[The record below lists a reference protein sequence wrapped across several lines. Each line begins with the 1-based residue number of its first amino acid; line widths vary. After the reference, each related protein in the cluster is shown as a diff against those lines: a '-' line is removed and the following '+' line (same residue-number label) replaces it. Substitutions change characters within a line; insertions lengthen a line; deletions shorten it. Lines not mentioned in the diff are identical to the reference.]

1 MNQKDHKML
10 RKVELTE
17 EEREAIKKAERREL
31 IADAVVTLLVV
42 IAAILATLVVMR
54 TAP

>member
-1 MNQKDHKML
+1 MTNKDHKML

-31 IADAVVTLLVV
+31 IADAVVTLLVI
-42 IAAILATLVVMR
+42 IAAVLATLVVMR